1 FRMDE
6 NGKRTPDANCCAS
19 SVRALETIADT
30 AVEVANVLRS
40 TTGRYFYWGDD
51 VRPWCQCPKCRELS
65 PSDQALI
72 VENKICQALRR
83 KNPTAQVAHLAYSNT
98 LWPPKQ
104 VKPVE
109 GVFLEY
115 APIRRRYDIPYE
127 QQQKP
132 DDRDSL
138 AALDAN
144 LKVFPANTAQALEY
158 WLDVSLF
165 SRQARVKRPGVKLP
179 WNKEVFRA
187 DIETY
192 RKRGIRHITTFAVYI
207 DADYAKKYGDLGF
220 IAEYGAGLLRPASAR

>member
-1 FRMDE
+1 MDQKE
-6 NGKRTPDANCCAS
+6 NTERCELKVAQQLLAALPTLDAKTVTADLLHCQK
-19 SVRALETIADT
+19 ETARLIAEKGGD
-30 AVEVANVLRS
+30 
-40 TTGRYFYWGDD
+40 YFLQLKGN
-51 VRPWCQCPKCRELS
+51 Q
-65 PSDQALI
+65 
-72 VENKICQALRR
+72 
-83 KNPTAQVAHLAYSNT
+83 PTLLAYANT

-104 VKPVE
+104 GKPDE

-165 SRQARVKRPGVKLP
+165 SRQARPPQKRPGVKLP
-179 WNKEVFRA
+179 WNKDVFRA
-187 DIETY
+187 DLETY
-192 RKRGIRHITTFAVYI
+192 RKRGIRHITTFAVYV
-207 DADYAKKYGDLGF
+207 DADYAKKYGDLSF
-220 IAEYGAGLLRPASAR
+220 IAEYGAGLLR